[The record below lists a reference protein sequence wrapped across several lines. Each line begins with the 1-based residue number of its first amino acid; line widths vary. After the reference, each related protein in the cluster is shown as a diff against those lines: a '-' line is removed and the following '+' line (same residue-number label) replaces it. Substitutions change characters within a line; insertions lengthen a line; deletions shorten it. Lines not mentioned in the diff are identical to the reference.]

1 MTMAVTMNNHNKSR
15 HAAAARLRA
24 VIAGFALALCGSVVA
39 QNATITPNYKDADI
53 RQIIEAVSDVTGRNF
68 IVDPRVK
75 AQVTMLSSTPMSA
88 DAFYETFLS
97 ILDVYGF
104 VAVRSGDVVKIL
116 PDANARQ
123 IPGAETYGGGRPS
136 SDDIITQ
143 VVEVQ
148 NIGAAQLVPILRPLI
163 PQYGH
168 LAAHPPSNMLIISDR
183 AANVRRLLRIIGRI
197 DQAGD
202 EDIEVVP
209 LEHATAGDIVRVL
222 TSLTQAQRTEGAG
235 QLGLVADDRTNS
247 VLISGE
253 KNQRLK
259 LRTLIAHLDTPL
271 EDGGN
276 TRVRYLRYA
285 NAEELSTKLQ
295 TQFTGA
301 GAQGGAPAAGQAAAG
316 GLAAAAGGPV
326 QIWADELTN
335 ALIVTAPPKAMRAIM
350 AVVDKLD
357 IRRAQV
363 LVEAIIV
370 EIAAD
375 KSAELGVEWAVD
387 GSDDNNAIGITN
399 FPANGPN
406 LLGLAGAVSGGTDGS
421 TANPGSAAAAIG
433 TGITLGVGRITDS
446 GTSFVALL
454 RALQG
459 DADTNIISTPTIVT
473 MDNEEASIEVG
484 QEVPFV
490 TGQFTNTGAAAGAV
504 NPFQTINRES
514 VGTKLEIT
522 PQISEG
528 ESIVLK
534 INQEISSIAQGATG
548 AVDLI
553 TQERKISTSV
563 IVENG
568 GILVLGGLIDDT
580 IRESDQRVPLLGS
593 IPILGNLFRSRSTNT
608 VKANLMVFIRPSI
621 LRSPVD
627 THLATSEKYNYMREL
642 QTGEG
647 VGLMP
652 NTARPTLPP
661 LETYVPSA
669 PTEMPDEIMSGEELQ
684 E

>member
-1 MTMAVTMNNHNKSR
+1 MKTAVNMHNENSHTR
-15 HAAAARLRA
+15 NSFTALLRASLAAAALA
-24 VIAGFALALCGSVVA
+24 VCGLAVA
-39 QNATITPNYKDADI
+39 QTATITPNYKDADI

-88 DAFYETFLS
+88 EAFYETFLS

-104 VAVRSGDVVKIL
+104 VAVQSGNVVKIL

-123 IPGAETYGGGRPS
+123 IPGAESYAGEAAA
-136 SDDIITQ
+136 DDIVTQ
-143 VVEVQ
+143 VIEVQ
-148 NIGAAQLVPILRPLI
+148 NIASAQLVPILRPLI

-183 AANVRRLLRIIGRI
+183 AANVRRLLRIIDRI
-197 DQAGD
+197 DRAGD

-209 LEHATAGDIVRVL
+209 LEHATAGDVVRVL
-222 TSLTQAQRTEGAG
+222 TSLAQTQATQGSG
-235 QLGLVADDRTNS
+235 QIALVADDRTNS

-259 LRTLIAHLDTPL
+259 MRTLIAHLDTPL

-285 NAEELSTKLQ
+285 NAEELATKLQ
-295 TQFTGA
+295 SQFTGA
-301 GAQGGAPAAGQAAAG
+301 GAGGQGAAAG
-316 GLAAAAGGPV
+316 AQGGGLAGAAGGPV

-335 ALIVTAPPKAMRAIM
+335 AMIVTAPPKAMRSIM

-370 EIAAD
+370 EITAD

-387 GSDDNNAIGITN
+387 GSQDNNAIGVQN
-399 FPANGPN
+399 FPSSGVN
-406 LLGLAGAVSGGTDGS
+406 LLGLAGAAAGDSE
-421 TANPGSAAAAIG
+421 AAANALSG
-433 TGITLGVGRITDS
+433 LGSGITLGVGRISES

-484 QEVPFV
+484 QEVPFL
-490 TGQFTNTGAAAGAV
+490 TGQFTNTGANTGAV

-548 AVDLI
+548 AVDLV

-580 IRESDQRVPLLGS
+580 IRESDQRVPVLGS
-593 IPILGNLFRSRSTNT
+593 IPVLGNLFRTRSTNT
-608 VKANLMVFIRPSI
+608 VKANLMVFIRTSI
-621 LRSPVD
+621 LRNPEQ
-627 THLATSEKYNYMREL
+627 THMATEEKYNYMRDMQQE
-642 QTGEG
+642 EG
-647 VGLMP
+647 RIGLMP
-652 NTARPTLPP
+652 GKTRPTLPP
-661 LETYVPSA
+661 LETYEPSE
-669 PTEMPDEIMSGEELQ
+669 PSERPGDIMSGEDTAE
-684 E
+684 

>member
-1 MTMAVTMNNHNKSR
+1 MTTAVDMQNNNNKPTPRIVPATLRIGLIASLF
-15 HAAAARLRA
+15 AAAGL
-24 VIAGFALALCGSVVA
+24 AGA
-39 QNATITPNYKDADI
+39 QTATITPNYKDADI

-104 VAVRSGDVVKIL
+104 IAVQSGNVVKIL

-123 IPGAETYGGGRPS
+123 IPGAETYAAAGAAG
-136 SDDIITQ
+136 DDIITQ
-143 VVEVQ
+143 VIEVE

-183 AANVRRLLRIIGRI
+183 AANVRRLLNIIRRI

-209 LEHATAGDIVRVL
+209 LQHATAGDVVRVL
-222 TSLTQAQRTEGAG
+222 TTLAQAQRGEGQPG
-235 QLGLVADDRTNS
+235 QIGLVADDRTNS

-253 KNQRLK
+253 KNQRLQ
-259 LRTLIAHLDTPL
+259 LRALIAHLDTPL

-276 TRVRYLRYA
+276 TQVRYLRYA
-285 NAEELSTKLQ
+285 NAEELSSKLQ
-295 TQFTGA
+295 SQFSGA
-301 GAQGGAPAAGQAAAG
+301 GAGPGAPAAGAAAG
-316 GLAAAAGGPV
+316 ANAV

-335 ALIVTAPPKAMRAIM
+335 ALIVTAPPKAMRSIM
-350 AVVDKLD
+350 SVVDKLD
-357 IRRAQV
+357 IRRDQV

-370 EIAAD
+370 EITAD
-375 KSAELGVEWAVD
+375 KTAELGVEWAID
-387 GSDDNNAIGITN
+387 GSADDNAIGIQN
-399 FPANGPN
+399 FPSSGVN
-406 LLGLAGAVSGGTDGS
+406 LLGLAGAATGNSD
-421 TANPGSAAAAIG
+421 AAAGALSGIG
-433 TGITLGVGRITDS
+433 TGITLGVGRISDN

-484 QEVPFV
+484 QEVPFL
-490 TGQFTNTGAAAGAV
+490 TGQFTNTGAATGAV

-548 AVDLI
+548 AVDLV
-553 TQERKISTSV
+553 TQERKIATSV
-563 IVENG
+563 LVENG

-580 IRESDQRVPLLGS
+580 VRESDQRVPILGS
-593 IPILGNLFRSRSTNT
+593 IPLLGNLFRSRSTDT
-608 VKANLMVFIRPSI
+608 VKSNLMVFIRPTI
-621 LRSPVD
+621 LRNPEQ
-627 THLATSEKYNYMREL
+627 TFNATSEKYNYMRRL
-642 QTGEG
+642 QLGEG
-647 VGLMP
+647 GNINLMP
-652 NTARPTLPP
+652 RQQRPTLPP
-661 LETYVPSA
+661 LQNSTPSTPPSVPGDIQSGDS
-669 PTEMPDEIMSGEELQ
+669 TEE
-684 E
+684 

>member
-1 MTMAVTMNNHNKSR
+1 MKTAVNMHNENSHTR
-15 HAAAARLRA
+15 NSLITLLRAFLAAAALA
-24 VIAGFALALCGSVVA
+24 VCGLAVA

-104 VAVRSGDVVKIL
+104 VAVQSGNVVKIL

-123 IPGAETYGGGRPS
+123 IPGAETYSGDAAN
-136 SDDIITQ
+136 DDIVTQ
-143 VVEVQ
+143 VIEVQ
-148 NIGAAQLVPILRPLI
+148 NIASAQLVPILRPLI

-209 LEHATAGDIVRVL
+209 LEHATAGDVVRVL
-222 TSLTQAQRTEGAG
+222 TSLAQAQRTEGAG
-235 QLGLVADDRTNS
+235 QIGLVADDRTNS

-259 LRTLIAHLDTPL
+259 MRTLIAHLDTPL

-295 TQFTGA
+295 SQFTGA
-301 GAQGGAPAAGQAAAG
+301 GAGGQGGQAGAQGG
-316 GLAAAAGGPV
+316 GLAGAAGGPV

-335 ALIVTAPPKAMRAIM
+335 AMIVTAPPKAMRSIM

-370 EIAAD
+370 EITAD

-387 GSDDNNAIGITN
+387 GSQDNNAIGIQN
-399 FPANGPN
+399 FPSSGVN
-406 LLGLAGAVSGGTDGS
+406 LLGLAGAAAGGGEGAANALSGLGS
-421 TANPGSAAAAIG
+421 
-433 TGITLGVGRITDS
+433 GITLGVGRIS
-446 GTSFVALL
+446 ENGTSFVALL

-484 QEVPFV
+484 QEVPFL
-490 TGQFTNTGAAAGAV
+490 TGQFTNTGANTGAV

-548 AVDLI
+548 AVDLV

-580 IRESDQRVPLLGS
+580 IRESDQRVPVLGS
-593 IPILGNLFRSRSTNT
+593 IPVLGNLFRSRSTNT
-608 VKANLMVFIRPSI
+608 VKANLMVFIRTTI
-621 LRSPVD
+621 LRNPEQ
-627 THLATSEKYNYMREL
+627 TYRATEEKYQYMREL
-642 QTGEG
+642 QQEEG
-647 VGLMP
+647 RIRLMP
-652 NTARPTLPP
+652 GKYRPTLPP
-661 LETYVPSA
+661 LETYEPSEPA
-669 PTEMPDEIMSGEELQ
+669 ERPGDIMSGEDIDE
-684 E
+684 

>member
-1 MTMAVTMNNHNKSR
+1 MKTAENMHNENSHNCNSLTALLR
-15 HAAAARLRA
+15 ASFAAAA
-24 VIAGFALALCGSVVA
+24 LAACGLAMA

-104 VAVRSGDVVKIL
+104 VAVQSGNVVKIL

-123 IPGAETYGGGRPS
+123 IPGAETYAGDAAN
-136 SDDIITQ
+136 DDIVTQ
-143 VVEVQ
+143 VIEVQ
-148 NIGAAQLVPILRPLI
+148 NIASAQLVPILRPLI

-202 EDIEVVP
+202 DDIEVVP
-209 LEHATAGDIVRVL
+209 LEHATAGDLVRVL
-222 TSLTQAQRTEGAG
+222 TSLAQAQRTEGAS
-235 QLGLVADDRTNS
+235 QIGLVADDRTNS

-259 LRTLIAHLDTPL
+259 MRTLIAHLDTPL

-276 TRVRYLRYA
+276 TRVRYLRYS
-285 NAEELSTKLQ
+285 NAEELSSKLQ
-295 TQFTGA
+295 SQFTGA
-301 GAQGGAPAAGQAAAG
+301 GAGGQAGQAGAQGGGGPAG
-316 GLAAAAGGPV
+316 TGPV
-326 QIWADELTN
+326 QIWADEFTN
-335 ALIVTAPPKAMRAIM
+335 ALIVTAPPKTMRSVM
-350 AVVDKLD
+350 AVIDKLD

-370 EIAAD
+370 EITAD

-387 GSDDNNAIGITN
+387 GSTDNNAIGIQN
-399 FPANGPN
+399 FPSSGVN
-406 LLGLAGAVSGGTDGS
+406 LLGLAGAAAGGVEDAGNALGGIGS
-421 TANPGSAAAAIG
+421 
-433 TGITLGVGRITDS
+433 GITLGVGRIS
-446 GTSFVALL
+446 ENGTSFVALL

-484 QEVPFV
+484 QEVPFL
-490 TGQFTNTGAAAGAV
+490 TGQFTNTGAATGAV

-548 AVDLI
+548 AVDLV

-580 IRESDQRVPLLGS
+580 IRESDQRVPVLGS
-593 IPILGNLFRSRSTNT
+593 IPVLGNLFRTRSTNT
-608 VKANLMVFIRPSI
+608 VKANLMVFIRTTI
-621 LRSPVD
+621 LRNPEQ
-627 THLATSEKYNYMREL
+627 THMATEEKYQYMREL
-642 QTGEG
+642 QQEEG
-647 VGLMP
+647 RIRLMP
-652 NTARPTLPP
+652 GKSRPTLPP
-661 LETYVPSA
+661 LETYEPSEPA
-669 PTEMPDEIMSGEELQ
+669 ERPGNIMSGEDTE

>member
-1 MTMAVTMNNHNKSR
+1 MLVVCSS
-15 HAAAARLRA
+15 
-24 VIAGFALALCGSVVA
+24 LAA

-123 IPGAETYGGGRPS
+123 IPGAETYGTGQPS

-143 VVEVQ
+143 VVEVR

-183 AANVRRLLRIIGRI
+183 AANVRRMLRIIGRI

-222 TSLTQAQRTEGAG
+222 TSLTQAQRVEGAG

-253 KNQRLK
+253 RNQRLK

-295 TQFTGA
+295 SQFSGSGALA
-301 GAQGGAPAAGQAAAG
+301 GAQAAQAAAG
-316 GLAAAAGGPV
+316 GAAATAGPV

-406 LLGLAGAVSGGTDGS
+406 LLGLAGAAGGTTGTTGDP
-421 TANPGSAAAAIG
+421 ANALAAIG
-433 TGITLGVGRITDS
+433 TGITLGVGRISDN

-593 IPILGNLFRSRSTNT
+593 IPLLGNLFRSRATNT

-621 LRSPVD
+621 LRTPVD

-642 QTGEG
+642 QTKDG

-652 NTARPTLPP
+652 DKTRPTLPP
-661 LETYVPSA
+661 LETYVPLP
-669 PTEMPDEIMSGEELQ
+669 PTEIPVESMPGEDLDE
-684 E
+684 

>member
-1 MTMAVTMNNHNKSR
+1 MKTAVNMHNQNSLPR
-15 HAAAARLRA
+15 HSPTALLRASLAAALLA
-24 VIAGFALALCGSVVA
+24 VCGLAVA

-104 VAVRSGDVVKIL
+104 VAVQSGNVVKIL

-123 IPGAETYGGGRPS
+123 IPGAETYSGDAAN
-136 SDDIITQ
+136 DDIVTQ
-143 VVEVQ
+143 VIAVQ
-148 NIGAAQLVPILRPLI
+148 NIAAAQLVPILRPLI

-209 LEHATAGDIVRVL
+209 LEHATAGDVVRVL
-222 TSLTQAQRTEGAG
+222 TSLAQAQRTDGAG
-235 QLGLVADDRTNS
+235 QIGLVADDRTNS

-259 LRTLIAHLDTPL
+259 MRTLIAHLDTPL

-285 NAEELSTKLQ
+285 NAEELSSKLQ
-295 TQFTGA
+295 SQFTGA
-301 GAQGGAPAAGQAAAG
+301 GAGGQGGQAGAQGGGIAG
-316 GLAAAAGGPV
+316 ATGGPV

-335 ALIVTAPPKAMRAIM
+335 AMIVTAPPKAMRAIM

-370 EIAAD
+370 EITAD

-387 GSDDNNAIGITN
+387 GSQDNNAIGIQN
-399 FPANGPN
+399 FPSSGVN
-406 LLGLAGAVSGGTDGS
+406 LLGLAGAASGGGEGAANALSGLGS
-421 TANPGSAAAAIG
+421 
-433 TGITLGVGRITDS
+433 GITLGVGRIS
-446 GTSFVALL
+446 ENGTSFVALL

-484 QEVPFV
+484 QEVPFL
-490 TGQFTNTGAAAGAV
+490 TGQFTNTGANTGAV

-548 AVDLI
+548 AVDLV

-580 IRESDQRVPLLGS
+580 IRESDQRVPVLGS
-593 IPILGNLFRSRSTNT
+593 IPVLGNLFRSRSTNT
-608 VKANLMVFIRPSI
+608 VKANLMVFIRTSI
-621 LRSPVD
+621 LRNPEQ
-627 THLATSEKYNYMREL
+627 THMATEEKYNYMREL
-642 QTGEG
+642 QQEEG
-647 VGLMP
+647 RIRLMP
-652 NTARPTLPP
+652 GKGRPTLPP
-661 LETYVPSA
+661 IENYEPSVPA
-669 PTEMPDEIMSGEELQ
+669 ERPGNIMSGEETD

>member
-1 MTMAVTMNNHNKSR
+1 MKTAVNMHNQNSLPR
-15 HAAAARLRA
+15 HFLPALLRASLAAAVLA
-24 VIAGFALALCGSVVA
+24 VCGVAFA

-104 VAVRSGDVVKIL
+104 VAVQSGNVVKIL

-123 IPGAETYGGGRPS
+123 IPGAETYAGEAS
-136 SDDIITQ
+136 NDDIVTQ

-148 NIGAAQLVPILRPLI
+148 NIAAAQLVPILRPLI

-209 LEHATAGDIVRVL
+209 LEHATAGDVVRVL
-222 TSLTQAQRTEGAG
+222 TSLSQAQRSEGAG
-235 QLGLVADDRTNS
+235 QIGLVADDRTNS

-259 LRTLIAHLDTPL
+259 MRTLIAHLDTPL

-295 TQFTGA
+295 SQFTGA
-301 GAQGGAPAAGQAAAG
+301 GAGGQSGQAGTQGG
-316 GLAAAAGGPV
+316 GLAGAAGGPI
-326 QIWADELTN
+326 QIWSDELTN
-335 ALIVTAPPKAMRAIM
+335 AMVVTAPPKAMRAIM

-370 EIAAD
+370 EITAD

-387 GSDDNNAIGITN
+387 GSQDNNAIGIQN
-399 FPANGPN
+399 FPSSGVN
-406 LLGLAGAVSGGTDGS
+406 LLGLAGAAAGGGEDAGNALAGIGS
-421 TANPGSAAAAIG
+421 
-433 TGITLGVGRITDS
+433 GITLGVGRIS
-446 GTSFVALL
+446 ENGTSFVALL

-484 QEVPFV
+484 QEVPFL
-490 TGQFTNTGAAAGAV
+490 TGQFTNTGANTGAV

-548 AVDLI
+548 AVDLV

-580 IRESDQRVPLLGS
+580 IRESDQRVPVLGS
-593 IPILGNLFRSRSTNT
+593 IPVLGNLFRSRSTNT
-608 VKANLMVFIRPSI
+608 VKANLMVFIRTSI
-621 LRSPVD
+621 LRNPEQ
-627 THLATSEKYNYMREL
+627 THMATEEKYNFMREM
-642 QTGEG
+642 QQEEG
-647 VGLMP
+647 RIRLMP
-652 NTARPTLPP
+652 GKARPTLPP
-661 LETYVPSA
+661 IETYEPSTPA
-669 PTEMPDEIMSGEELQ
+669 ERPGNIMSGEEAD

>member
-1 MTMAVTMNNHNKSR
+1 MKTAVNMHNQKSHTR
-15 HAAAARLRA
+15 KSLPARLRTLLAAAA
-24 VIAGFALALCGSVVA
+24 LAACGLAVA

-88 DAFYETFLS
+88 EAFYETFLS

-104 VAVRSGDVVKIL
+104 VAVQSGNVVKIL

-123 IPGAETYGGGRPS
+123 IPGAEAYSGEAA

-143 VVEVQ
+143 VIDVQ
-148 NIGAAQLVPILRPLI
+148 NIAAAQLVPILRPLI

-183 AANVRRLLRIIGRI
+183 AANVRRLLRIIDRI
-197 DQAGD
+197 DRAGD
-202 EDIEVVP
+202 EDIEVVA
-209 LEHATAGDIVRVL
+209 LEHATAGDVVRVL
-222 TSLTQAQRTEGAG
+222 TSLAQAQRTEGAG
-235 QLGLVADDRTNS
+235 QIGLVADDRTNS

-259 LRTLIAHLDTPL
+259 MRTLIAHLDTPL

-285 NAEELSTKLQ
+285 NAEELSSKLQ
-295 TQFTGA
+295 TQFTGSGA
-301 GAQGGAPAAGQAAAG
+301 GAQGGQTGGQTG
-316 GLAAAAGGPV
+316 GLGAAAGGPV

-370 EIAAD
+370 EITAD

-387 GSDDNNAIGITN
+387 GSEDNNAIGIQN
-399 FPANGPN
+399 FPSSGVN
-406 LLGLAGAVSGGTDGS
+406 LLGLAGAAAGGGEDAGN
-421 TANPGSAAAAIG
+421 ALAGIG
-433 TGITLGVGRITDS
+433 TGITLGVGRIS
-446 GTSFVALL
+446 ENGTSFVALL

-484 QEVPFV
+484 QEVPFL
-490 TGQFTNTGAAAGAV
+490 TGQFTNTGANTGAV

-553 TQERKISTSV
+553 TQERKIATSV

-580 IRESDQRVPLLGS
+580 IRESDQRVPVLGS
-593 IPILGNLFRSRSTNT
+593 IPVLGNLFRSRSTNT
-608 VKANLMVFIRPSI
+608 VKANLMVFIRTSI
-621 LRSPVD
+621 LRNPEQ
-627 THLATSEKYNYMREL
+627 THIATGEKYNFMRNL
-642 QTGEG
+642 QQQEG
-647 VGLMP
+647 DIGLMP
-652 NTARPTLPP
+652 GKARPTLPP
-661 LETYVPSA
+661 LETYKPA
-669 PTEMPDEIMSGEELQ
+669 TEPEERPGDIMSGEEID